1 MKKVL
6 SLVLVAIMVFALT
19 ACGGGESSGSDNIIK
34 IGDYEAVYKG
44 SKLVKDDDGNDVIAI
59 TYDYTNNSKQAQSF
73 NWAFYIDI
81 KQGEKVLE
89 YAPVFVSEDS
99 FDMLDDAMGTDVN
112 PGETLEVTTTY
123 MLSDLTTQIDI
134 KYSDLFDEKT
144 DSLTIDMSTVGKSK
158 IKK

>member
-6 SLVLVAIMVFALT
+6 SLALVILMVLALT
-19 ACGGGESSGSDNIIK
+19 ACGGESNGSDNIVK

-44 SKLVKDDDGNDVIAI
+44 SKIVKDSDGNDAIAI
-59 TYDYTNNSKQAQSF
+59 TYDYTNNSSTAQSF

-123 MLSDLTTQIDI
+123 MLSDLTTPIDI

-144 DSLTIDMSTVGKSK
+144 DSLTIDMSTVEK
-158 IKK
+158 

>member
-1 MKKVL
+1 MKKAL
-6 SLVLVAIMVFALT
+6 SLVLVAIMVFAFT
-19 ACGGGESSGSDNIIK
+19 ACGGGESKESDNVIK
-34 IGDYEAVYKG
+34 IGDYQAVYKE
-44 SKLVKDDDGNDVIAI
+44 SKLVKDSDGNDAIAI
-59 TYDYTNNSKQAQSF
+59 TYDYTNNSEQAQSF

-123 MLSDLTTQIDI
+123 MLSDLTTPIEI

-144 DSLTIDMSTVGKSK
+144 DSLTIDMSTVEK
-158 IKK
+158 

>member
-6 SLVLVAIMVFALT
+6 SLALVILMVLALT
-19 ACGGGESSGSDNIIK
+19 ACGGESNGSDNIVK

-44 SKLVKDDDGNDVIAI
+44 SKIVKDSDGNDAIAI
-59 TYDYTNNSKQAQSF
+59 TYDYTNNSAQAQSF

-123 MLSDLTTQIDI
+123 MLSDLTTPIDI

-144 DSLTIDMSTVGKSK
+144 DSLTIDMSTVEK
-158 IKK
+158 